1 MGIKT
6 GIKADRGE
14 LTATMA
20 DNLERAKEDLEM
32 TYRDMAKLSGVS
44 LKGIYNICE
53 ASQSPTVQTLEKICK
68 SMRISMNALLT
79 PNASLD
85 LEVETGGAGQCIQ
98 APARVWHVER
108 ALLALGTQDGSSGHE
123 SGLASG

>member
-6 GIKADRGE
+6 GIKNERGE

-79 PNASLD
+79 PGASLD
-85 LEVETGGAGQCIQ
+85 LLQSRR
-98 APARVWHVER
+98 PER
-108 ALLALGTQDGSSGHE
+108 AVAALNKMSADKQREAIKILEDMAN
-123 SGLASG
+123 L

>member
-20 DNLERAKEDLEM
+20 DNLDRAKEDLEM
-32 TYRDMAKLSGVS
+32 TYRDMSKLSGVS

-85 LEVETGGAGQCIQ
+85 LMQSRR
-98 APARVWHVER
+98 PER
-108 ALLALGTQDGSSGHE
+108 AVAALNKMSADKQREAIKILEDMAN
-123 SGLASG
+123 L